1 MCGIQPAGL
10 TDAELLHYCWLT
22 GYDKLEPAWVEE
34 LAKRLK
40 HMRERVEEHLD
51 LEGFEHPLMT

>member
-1 MCGIQPAGL
+1 MRGIQPAGL

-40 HMRERVEEHLD
+40 TKLTE
-51 LEGFEHPLMT
+51 LES

>member
-1 MCGIQPAGL
+1 MEKDVSGIQPAGL

-40 HMRERVEEHLD
+40 ARIERTV
-51 LEGFEHPLMT
+51 

>member
-1 MCGIQPAGL
+1 MSGIQPAGL

-40 HMRERVEEHLD
+40 EATNWTAAQEAWRD
-51 LEGFEHPLMT
+51 AQAYGN

>member
-1 MCGIQPAGL
+1 MSGIQPAGL

-40 HMRERVEEHLD
+40 DKISVLY
-51 LEGFEHPLMT
+51 P

>member
-1 MCGIQPAGL
+1 MRGIQPAGL

-40 HMRERVEEHLD
+40 EKLAEIEGLD
-51 LEGFEHPLMT
+51 VPLEP